1 VGRDGADG
9 ESLATASGIVGS
21 DNRRGKK
28 IQPIPIPQHRRKR
41 WSLELGI
48 RDEGDQH
55 HEQKGQENQ
64 KPFHSDDQLIHLTFF
79 LDHRGKFFRRERRA
93 ASGA

>member
-1 VGRDGADG
+1 MAQTPGRSPLRQELAAVITGG
-9 ESLATASGIVGS
+9 E
-21 DNRRGKK
+21 KK
-28 IQPIPIPQHRRKR
+28 IQPIPIPQRRRKR

-79 LDHRGKFFRRERRA
+79 LDHREKFFRRERRA